1 MIWGGSE
8 CSELGTEQCNPT
20 RSEQSRAHPWAPP
33 QGRVVPVGRGQAGRW
48 GHAGHK
54 QQSTAQ
60 GLETRHYPDSTSKSI
75 KDKSQLAYSRGAALQ
90 KARGLVFSLKGKG
103 GKRSVSESQVKHG
116 WGTAALGRARSSS
129 PHTALQAEPRGAD
142 HASPVAVMR
151 VRAGRCCGATAAAAE
166 LTQRPWLC
174 SREGQREEN
183 QKYSREGKKR
193 RHGKLE
199 FPWVAKS
206 RPSTALGAAE
216 AEQAVLGVLWMR
228 GRRSRPCS
236 PPPQRRSPA
245 QSFGVSQPPARA
257 LCLL

>member
-1 MIWGGSE
+1 MQPDPKRAEPGTSLGPPAGPRCARGTWAGGAVGDMRVTS
-8 CSELGTEQCNPT
+8 SKAQPRASKHVTT
-20 RSEQSRAHPWAPP
+20 RTARAKA
-33 QGRVVPVGRGQAGRW
+33 
-48 GHAGHK
+48 
-54 QQSTAQ
+54 S
-60 GLETRHYPDSTSKSI
+60 

-142 HASPVAVMR
+142 RASPAAVMR
-151 VRAGRCCGATAAAAE
+151 VRAGRCSATAAAAE

-206 RPSTALGAAE
+206 RPSRALGAAE

-236 PPPQRRSPA
+236 PPPRHRSPA
-245 QSFGVSQPPARA
+245 QSFGVSQPPTRA